1 MGKTVILITGTP
13 GVGKT
18 TVAKQLGEEL
28 NALYINL
35 TELAQTNNLVSGED
49 KERKTAIIDEK
60 KMRQKISEI
69 LSTTDKST
77 IVIDGHYAGAVVP
90 KRYVTKAFVL
100 RRNPVELHT
109 LMQKSG
115 FSGAK
120 LWENLAS
127 EILDGCLF
135 EAVREQGEHKV
146 CELDITG
153 KTPTIV
159 SSEIRTILSEHRECP
174 LGQVDWLGMLENK
187 GILDKY
193 LRF

>member
-1 MGKTVILITGTP
+1 MGKIIILITGTP

-18 TVAKQLGEEL
+18 TVSKQLAKEL
-28 NALYINL
+28 EALYINL

-49 KERKTAIIDEK
+49 KERKTVIINEK
-60 KMRQKISEI
+60 KMRQKISQI
-69 LSTTDKST
+69 LSTADKSA
-77 IVIDGHYAGAVVP
+77 IIIDGHYAAAVVP

-100 RRNPVELHT
+100 RRNPVELYA

-120 LWENLAS
+120 LWETLAS
-127 EILDGCLF
+127 EILDGSLI

-153 KTPTIV
+153 KTSTIV
-159 SSEIRTILSEHRECP
+159 LSEIRTILSEHRECP
-174 LGQVDWLGMLENK
+174 LGQVDWLGTLENK

-193 LRF
+193 LKF

>member
-18 TVAKQLGEEL
+18 TVAKQLAEEL
-28 NALYINL
+28 DAHYINL
-35 TELAQTNNLVSGED
+35 TELAQTNNLLSGED
-49 KERKTAIIDEK
+49 KERKTTIISEK
-60 KMRQKISEI
+60 KMRRKISEI
-69 LSTTDKST
+69 VHVTNKSAI
-77 IVIDGHYAGAVVP
+77 IVDGHYAAAVVP
-90 KRYVTKAFVL
+90 KRYVTRVFVL

-109 LMQKSG
+109 LMKKSG

-127 EILDGCLF
+127 EILDGSLI

-153 KTPTIV
+153 KTPTSV

-174 LGQVDWLGMLENK
+174 LGQVDWLGTLENK

-193 LRF
+193 LKF

>member
-18 TVAKQLGEEL
+18 TVAKQLAEAL
-28 NALYINL
+28 DALYVNL
-35 TELAQTNNLVSGED
+35 TNLAQTNDLVSDED
-49 KERKTAIIDEK
+49 KERKTAIIDER
-60 KMRQKISEI
+60 KMRQKISEM
-69 LSTTDKST
+69 LSTIDKSAV
-77 IVIDGHYAGAVVP
+77 VIDGHYAAAVVP
-90 KRYVTKAFVL
+90 KHYVTKAFVL

-127 EILDGCLF
+127 EILDSCLI

-153 KTPTIV
+153 KTPKTV
-159 SSEIRTILSEHRECP
+159 SSEIRTILTEHRECP
-174 LGQVDWLGMLENK
+174 LGQVDWLGTLENK

-193 LRF
+193 LKF

>member
-1 MGKTVILITGTP
+1 MSKTVILITGTP

-18 TVAKQLGEEL
+18 TVAKQLAEEL
-28 NALYINL
+28 DAHYINL
-35 TELAQTNNLVSGED
+35 TELAQTNNLLSGED
-49 KERKTAIIDEK
+49 KERKTTIISEK
-60 KMRQKISEI
+60 KMRRKISEI
-69 LSTTDKST
+69 VHVTNKSAI
-77 IVIDGHYAGAVVP
+77 IVDGHYAAAVVP
-90 KRYVTKAFVL
+90 KRYVTRVFVL

-109 LMQKSG
+109 LMKKSG

-127 EILDGCLF
+127 EILDGSLI

-153 KTPTIV
+153 KTPTSV

-174 LGQVDWLGMLENK
+174 LGQVDWLGTLENK

-193 LRF
+193 LKF

>member
-18 TVAKQLGEEL
+18 TVAKQLAEEL
-28 NALYINL
+28 DAHYINL
-35 TELAQTNNLVSGED
+35 TELAQTNNLLSGED
-49 KERKTAIIDEK
+49 KERKTTIISEK
-60 KMRQKISEI
+60 KMRRKISEI
-69 LSTTDKST
+69 VHVTNKSAI
-77 IVIDGHYAGAVVP
+77 IVDGHYAAAVVP
-90 KRYVTKAFVL
+90 KRYVTRVFVL

-109 LMQKSG
+109 LMKKSG

-127 EILDGCLF
+127 EILDGSLV

-174 LGQVDWLGMLENK
+174 LGQVDWLGTLENK

-193 LRF
+193 LKF

>member
-18 TVAKQLGEEL
+18 TVAKQLAEEL
-28 NALYINL
+28 DAQYVNL
-35 TELAQTNNLVSGED
+35 TELAQTNNLISGED
-49 KERKTAIIDEK
+49 KERKTTIINEEK
-60 KMRQKISEI
+60 TRRKISEI
-69 LSTTDKST
+69 LSTTGKFA
-77 IVIDGHYAGAVVP
+77 IIIDGHYAAAVVP
-90 KRYVTKAFVL
+90 KRYVTKVFVL

-127 EILDGCLF
+127 EILDACLI
-135 EAVREQGEHKV
+135 EAVSEQSQHKV

-153 KTPTIV
+153 KTPKTV
-159 SSEIRTILSEHRECP
+159 SSEIRTILSEHRKCP
-174 LGQVDWLGMLENK
+174 LGRVDWLGTLENK

-193 LRF
+193 LKF

>member
-1 MGKTVILITGTP
+1 MSKTVILITGTP

-18 TVAKQLGEEL
+18 TVAKQLAEEL
-28 NALYINL
+28 DAHYINL
-35 TELAQTNNLVSGED
+35 TELAQTNNLLSGED
-49 KERKTAIIDEK
+49 KERKTTIISEK
-60 KMRQKISEI
+60 KMRRKISEI
-69 LSTTDKST
+69 VHVTNKSAI
-77 IVIDGHYAGAVVP
+77 IVDGHYAAAVVP
-90 KRYVTKAFVL
+90 KRYVTRVFVL

-109 LMQKSG
+109 LMKKSG

-127 EILDGCLF
+127 EILDGSLI

-174 LGQVDWLGMLENK
+174 LGQVDWLGTLENK

-193 LRF
+193 LKF

>member
-1 MGKTVILITGTP
+1 MSKTVILITGTP

-18 TVAKQLGEEL
+18 TVSKQLAKEL
-28 NALYINL
+28 EALYINL
-35 TELAQTNNLVSGED
+35 TELAQTNNLVLGED
-49 KERKTAIIDEK
+49 KERKTTIINEK

-69 LSTTDKST
+69 LSTADKSV
-77 IVIDGHYAGAVVP
+77 IIIDGHYAAAVVP
-90 KRYVTKAFVL
+90 KRYVTKTFVL

-115 FSGAK
+115 FFGAK

-127 EILDGCLF
+127 EILDSSLI

-146 CELDITG
+146 CELDITS

-174 LGQVDWLGMLENK
+174 LGQVDWLGTLENK

-193 LRF
+193 LKF

>member
-18 TVAKQLGEEL
+18 TVAKQLAEEL
-28 NALYINL
+28 DAHYINL
-35 TELAQTNNLVSGED
+35 TELAQTNNLLSGED
-49 KERKTAIIDEK
+49 KERKTTIISEK
-60 KMRQKISEI
+60 KMRRKISEI
-69 LSTTDKST
+69 VHVTNKSAI
-77 IVIDGHYAGAVVP
+77 IVDGHYAAAVVP
-90 KRYVTKAFVL
+90 KRYVTRVFVL

-109 LMQKSG
+109 LMKKSG

-127 EILDGCLF
+127 EILDGSLV

-159 SSEIRTILSEHRECP
+159 SREIRTILSEHRECP
-174 LGQVDWLGMLENK
+174 LGQVDWLGTLENK

-193 LRF
+193 LKF